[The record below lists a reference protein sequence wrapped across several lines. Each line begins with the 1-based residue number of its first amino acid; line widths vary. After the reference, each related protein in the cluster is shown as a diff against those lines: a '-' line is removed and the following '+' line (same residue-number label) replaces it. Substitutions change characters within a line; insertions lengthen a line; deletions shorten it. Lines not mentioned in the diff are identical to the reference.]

1 MSSPGEVLLLA
12 RQRLRP
18 RSSDHVQAL
27 LDMGL
32 RIHLVTSAREVTP
45 ADPRFA
51 SQTIVPDG
59 LGHDE
64 MVSLVAATARQH
76 GTFVIT
82 FTELDIVIAGEANER
97 LGVAWARPEADRIGR
112 DKRRQREF
120 LRANGIPS
128 VWHYPVADSAAAI
141 AAAREH
147 GFPLIVKPTRAASSI
162 GVQLVMNEASLTAAL
177 ANIQALATARVSGFK
192 DDVSGAYA
200 LLEEYIPGREV
211 TLDGVVINGEF
222 ILGGIHDKLLSEGP
236 FFEEDLYTLPFSSP
250 DREHELADIVTGIVK
265 GLDLDLALFNA
276 ELREDSRG
284 GFRVVEYSPRISG
297 GHVYRNIRDVYGID
311 LVQMFMRAA
320 CGGDVRRI
328 LEAGAARLEPR
339 MATCAKLLYADG
351 IIERNS
357 VGDAIFSPNFRA
369 YYPMAR
375 PGQLVARAPRGF
387 DILGALSVW
396 LPWQPDQA
404 PEAAHDVGN
413 QVAAQLDVRVRPR
426 AEDRWES

>member
-1 MSSPGEVLLLA
+1 M
-12 RQRLRP
+12 
-18 RSSDHVQAL
+18 
-27 LDMGL
+27 
-32 RIHLVTSAREVTP
+32 
-45 ADPRFA
+45 
-51 SQTIVPDG
+51 
-59 LGHDE
+59 
-64 MVSLVAATARQH
+64 
-76 GTFVIT
+76 
-82 FTELDIVIAGEANER
+82 
-97 LGVAWARPEADRIGR
+97 
-112 DKRRQREF
+112 
-120 LRANGIPS
+120 
-128 VWHYPVADSAAAI
+128 
-141 AAAREH
+141 
-147 GFPLIVKPTRAASSI
+147 
-162 GVQLVMNEASLTAAL
+162 
-177 ANIQALATARVSGFK
+177 
-192 DDVSGAYA
+192 
-200 LLEEYIPGREV
+200 
-211 TLDGVVINGEF
+211 
-222 ILGGIHDKLLSEGP
+222 
-236 FFEEDLYTLPFSSP
+236 
-250 DREHELADIVTGIVK
+250 
-265 GLDLDLALFNA
+265 
-276 ELREDSRG
+276 
-284 GFRVVEYSPRISG
+284 VEYSPRISG

-396 LPWQPDQA
+396 LRWQPDQA